1 MVRLMKNAFVP
12 INRIPY
18 EVLSIIPDYWAGEDT
33 ENEFKYPTDK
43 DLITLTHVCHDWR
56 ELFISRPSLWT
67 RLDCMSVEKTR
78 VCVCVCFYY
87 TPFSSVARGVR
98 YLLQRLWFI

>member
-1 MVRLMKNAFVP
+1 MDIHTSLMESHRGTMDWGEKIRRRSGKYDQVLDSSLTDSTPATRCPRLYLVMDG
-12 INRIPY
+12 IPHILNLS
-18 EVLSIIPDYWAGEDT
+18 VL
-33 ENEFKYPTDK
+33 
-43 DLITLTHVCHDWR
+43 DLKH
-56 ELFISRPSLWT
+56 
-67 RLDCMSVEKTR
+67 